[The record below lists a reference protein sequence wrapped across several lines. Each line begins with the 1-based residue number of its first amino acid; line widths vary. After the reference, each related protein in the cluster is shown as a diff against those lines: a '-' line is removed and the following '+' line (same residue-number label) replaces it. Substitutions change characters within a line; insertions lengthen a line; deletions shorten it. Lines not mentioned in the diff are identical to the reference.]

1 MPRIN
6 LLPIKAAK
14 RNKSVRQEL
23 VVVLLILLGVGGG
36 LKMWSDSVAEQI
48 RAARTQVSKIKKD
61 IKSLS
66 KEAQRVEELESK
78 AEVLEDKLAV
88 IEKLKRQKV
97 GPAVLM
103 HDLATILTELNKVW
117 LTSIRESEGQLVFE
131 GGAMDHE
138 DISEFQMGLEKRSKF
153 FRSLR
158 LGIVET
164 QQLDGVR
171 YLKWSITCVADFS
184 AG

>member
-23 VVVLLILLGVGGG
+23 VVVVLICVGVFVG
-36 LKMWSDSVAEQI
+36 LKMWSDSVAEEI
-48 RAARTQVSKIKKD
+48 RTTRTKVSKIKKD

-66 KEAQRVEELESK
+66 KEAERVEELESK

-117 LTSIRESEGQLVFE
+117 LTSIREADGQLVFE

>member
-1 MPRIN
+1 MIGP
-6 LLPIKAAK
+6 LLAGAGA
-14 RNKSVRQEL
+14 VLMRQTNAVW
-23 VVVLLILLGVGGG
+23 VVFVLCVGVLGG
-36 LKMWSDSVAEQI
+36 LKMWNDTVSEQI
-48 RAARTQVSKIKKD
+48 RSTRNKVSKIKGD

-66 KEAQRVEELESK
+66 KEAERVEELESK
-78 AEVLEDKLAV
+78 AKVLEDKLAV

-103 HDLATILTELNKVW
+103 HDLATILTELDKVW
-117 LTSIRESEGQLVFE
+117 LTSIREADGELVFE

-153 FRSLR
+153 FRNLR

-171 YLKWSITCVADFS
+171 YLKWSITCIADFS

>member
-23 VVVLLILLGVGGG
+23 IVVVILCVGVMGG
-36 LKMWSDSVAEQI
+36 LKMWNDSVSQQI
-48 RAARTQVSKIKKD
+48 RTTRTKVSKIKGD

-78 AEVLEDKLAV
+78 AKVLEDKLAV

-103 HDLATILTELNKVW
+103 HDLATILTELDKVW
-117 LTSIRESEGQLVFE
+117 LTSIREADGELVFE

-153 FRSLR
+153 FRNLR

-171 YLKWSITCVADFS
+171 YLKWSITCIADFS